1 MTTEKSAFQIQI
13 ENMDRKLDEHGDDLR
28 EIRKTMELIAV
39 QNVQIAN
46 LQTAQSQ
53 DHAAVELMRG
63 QLSLMM
69 NWQAGCPR
77 SSVNKLWMMFWG
89 VVIVFLG
96 AFVAHVMKG

>member
-77 SSVNKLWMMFWG
+77 PSVNKLWMMFWAWSLS
-89 VVIVFLG
+89 FLG
-96 AFVAHVMKG
+96 RLWRM